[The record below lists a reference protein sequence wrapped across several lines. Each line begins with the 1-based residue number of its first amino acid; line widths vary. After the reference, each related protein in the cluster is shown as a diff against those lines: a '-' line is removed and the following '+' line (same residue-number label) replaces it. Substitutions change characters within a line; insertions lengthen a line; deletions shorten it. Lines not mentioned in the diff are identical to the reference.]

1 MGYFHRLIGAT
12 QITMYPFDPALDA
25 SATLKERFVW
35 VLFMGGL
42 FFILYGAANQYA
54 SLTPHASFFMEWERH
69 IPFVPSFIIPYMSSD
84 VMFCI
89 AFLLPQSRLELRI
102 LALRVLFIVVF
113 SVLIFTVFP
122 LQFGFEKPRSDEY
135 QWLFGL
141 LSADLPY
148 NQLPSLHISF
158 AIVLWMSMRSHLK
171 NVFLKYAVALW
182 LWLIALSTLLV
193 YQHHFI
199 DLPTGALVG
208 GAAVAMIHQNSKVL
222 NRFTTPRSLKVGLY
236 YLGAAVLF
244 LVIAFAYHSLI
255 ALWLFLSMGSVAIVY
270 AFGLNHLIAGEESKA
285 SLWQWI
291 VFAPYFIGTNLSWR
305 WYKQKLPLMSHVEE
319 NVYFGR
325 HPSQSEYDIIRSL
338 GISHTINLALEHQ
351 INRST
356 LEQTRIAFL
365 DLTIPSPDALHRV
378 VMMIEDKKENGVYV
392 HCALGLSRSVM
403 AIGAWMLYSGY
414 TMEQIEE
421 RLNSI
426 RSAYVK
432 SKYVY
437 VALGL
442 YQSHLEALRVSDS
455 VSC

>member
-1 MGYFHRLIGAT
+1 
-12 QITMYPFDPALDA
+12 MYLFDPALSA

-35 VLFMGGL
+35 VLFMGAL

-54 SLTPHASFFMEWERH
+54 SLTPHSSIFMEWERH

-102 LALRVLFIVVF
+102 LALRVLFIVTL

-122 LQFGFEKPRSDEY
+122 LQFGFEKPHSDQY

-158 AIVLWMSMRSHLK
+158 AIVLWMSMRAHLK

-199 DLPTGALVG
+199 DFPTGALM
-208 GAAVAMIHQNSKVL
+208 GALAIAIIRPN
-222 NRFTTPRSLKVGLY
+222 NRLLEKFTTPRSLKVGLY

-244 LVIAFAYHSLI
+244 LVAAFAYHSLI
-255 ALWLFLSMGSVAIVY
+255 ALWLFLSMASVAIVY
-270 AFGLNHLIAGEESKA
+270 AFGLNHLIAGKESKA

-305 WYKQKLPLMSHVEE
+305 WYKRKLPLMSHVEDRI
-319 NVYFGR
+319 YFGR
-325 HPSQSEYDIIRSL
+325 HPAYNEYDAIRSQ
-338 GISHTINLALEHQ
+338 GINHTVNLALEHQ

-356 LEQTRIAFL
+356 LEQTRMPFL
-365 DLTIPSPDALHRV
+365 DLTIPDPEVLHAV
-378 VMMIEDKKENGVYV
+378 VLMIEAKKENGIYV

-403 AIGAWMLYSGY
+403 AISAWMLYRGY
-414 TMEQIEE
+414 TMEEINE
-421 RLNSI
+421 RMKTI
-426 RSAYVK
+426 RPMVVK
-432 SKYVY
+432 SKYIH
-437 VALGL
+437 VALNL
-442 YQSHLEALRVSDS
+442 YQAHLMSLSVSDS
-455 VSC
+455 E

>member
-1 MGYFHRLIGAT
+1 
-12 QITMYPFDPALDA
+12 MYPFDPALSA

-35 VLFMGGL
+35 VLFMGAL

-54 SLTPHASFFMEWERH
+54 SLTPHPSFYMEWERR

-102 LALRVLFIVVF
+102 LAMRVLFIVTF
-113 SVLIFTVFP
+113 SVLIFTLFP
-122 LQFGFEKPRSDEY
+122 LQFGFEKPHSDEY

-141 LSADLPY
+141 LSADMPY

-158 AIVLWMSMRSHLK
+158 ALVLWASMRSHLK

-208 GAAVAMIHQNSKVL
+208 GAAVAMIHKNSKVL

-236 YLGAAVLF
+236 YLATAVLF
-244 LVIAFAYHSLI
+244 LVGAFAYHSLI
-255 ALWLFLSMGSVAIVY
+255 ALWLFFSMLTVAIVY
-270 AFGLNHLIAGEESKA
+270 AFGFNHLIAGENARA

-291 VFAPYFIGTNLSWR
+291 LFAPYFIGTNLSWR
-305 WYKQKLPLMSHVEE
+305 WYKRKLPLMSQVEDRI
-319 NVYFGR
+319 YFGR
-325 HPSQSEYDIIRSL
+325 HPAKGEYTQLRES
-338 GISHTINLALEHQ
+338 GINHVINLALEHQ
-351 INRST
+351 INRSMI
-356 LEQTRIAFL
+356 EQTRIPFL
-365 DLTIPSPDALHRV
+365 DLTIPSPEALHRV
-378 VMMIEDKKENGVYV
+378 VLMIEAKKENGVYV

-403 AIGAWMLYSGY
+403 AIGAWMLYRGF
-414 TMEQIEE
+414 TMMQIEE
-421 RLNSI
+421 RL
-426 RSAYVK
+426 RELRLAYVK
-432 SKYVY
+432 SKYIY
-437 VALGL
+437 VALNL
-442 YQSHLEALRVSDS
+442 YQTHLNALRVSDS
-455 VSC
+455 E

>member
-1 MGYFHRLIGAT
+1 LGHFHRLIGAT
-12 QITMYPFDPALDA
+12 QIAMYPFDPALDA

-35 VLFMGGL
+35 VLFMGAL

-54 SLTPHASFFMEWERH
+54 SLNSHPSIFMEWERH

-102 LALRVLFIVVF
+102 LALRVLFIVTL

-122 LQFGFEKPRSDEY
+122 LQFGFEKPKSEEY

-244 LVIAFAYHSLI
+244 LVAAFAYHSLL
-255 ALWLFLSMGSVAIVY
+255 ALWLFLSMASVAIVY
-270 AFGLNHLIAGEESKA
+270 AFGLNHLIAGESSKA

-351 INRST
+351 INRSA
-356 LEQTRIAFL
+356 LEQTRIPFL
-365 DLTIPSPDALHRV
+365 DLTIPSPEVLHRV

-403 AIGAWMLYSGY
+403 AISAWMLYRGY

-421 RLNSI
+421 RLNTI
-426 RSAYVK
+426 RPAYVK
-432 SKYVY
+432 SKYIY
-437 VALGL
+437 VALNL
-442 YQSHLEALRVSDS
+442 YQLHLNELPVSDS
-455 VSC
+455 E

>member
-1 MGYFHRLIGAT
+1 
-12 QITMYPFDPALDA
+12 MYPFDPALDA

-35 VLFMGGL
+35 VLFMGAL

-54 SLTPHASFFMEWERH
+54 SLTSHPSFFMEWERH

-102 LALRVLFIVVF
+102 LALRVLFIVAL
-113 SVLIFTVFP
+113 SVLIFTVSP
-122 LQFGFEKPRSDEY
+122 LQFGFEKPKSDQY

-158 AIVLWMSMRSHLK
+158 AIVLWMSMRAHLK

-182 LWLIALSTLLV
+182 LWLIVLSTLLV

-199 DLPTGALVG
+199 DLPTGALM
-208 GAAVAMIHQNSKVL
+208 GALAIALIRPN
-222 NRFTTPRSLKVGLY
+222 NRLLEKFTTPRSLKVGLY

-244 LVIAFAYHSLI
+244 LVAAFAYHSLI
-255 ALWLFLSMGSVAIVY
+255 ALWLFLSMMSVAIVY
-270 AFGLNHLIAGEESKA
+270 AFGLNHLIAGKSSKA
-285 SLWQWI
+285 SFWQWI

-305 WYKQKLPLMSHVEE
+305 WYKRKLPLMSHVEE

-325 HPSQSEYDIIRSL
+325 YPSLSEYDVIRSQ
-338 GISHTINLALEHQ
+338 GVTHAINLALEHQ
-351 INRST
+351 INRSA
-356 LEQTRIAFL
+356 LEQTRIPFL
-365 DLTIPSPDALHRV
+365 DLTIPCPEALHRV

-403 AIGAWMLYSGY
+403 AISAWMLYRGH

-421 RLNSI
+421 RLNAV
-426 RSAYVK
+426 RPAYVK

-442 YQSHLEALRVSDS
+442 YQSHLEALNMSDS

>member
-1 MGYFHRLIGAT
+1 
-12 QITMYPFDPALDA
+12 MYPFDPALDA

-35 VLFMGGL
+35 VLFMGAL

-54 SLTPHASFFMEWERH
+54 SLTPHPSIFMEWEH
-69 IPFVPSFIIPYMSSD
+69 NIPFVPSFIIPYMSSD

-102 LALRVLFIVVF
+102 LAFRVLFIVTL

-122 LQFGFEKPRSDEY
+122 LQFGFEKPKIDEY
-135 QWLFGL
+135 QWLFGV

-199 DLPTGALVG
+199 DLPTGALMG
-208 GAAVAMIHQNSKVL
+208 VL
-222 NRFTTPRSLKVGLY
+222 AIALIRPNNRLLEKFTTPRSLKVGLY
-236 YLGAAVLF
+236 YLGAAVAF
-244 LVIAFAYHSLI
+244 LVVAFAYHSLI
-255 ALWLFLSMGSVAIVY
+255 ALWLFLSMASVAIVY
-270 AFGLNHLIAGEESKA
+270 AFGLNHLIAGEDVKA

-305 WYKQKLPLMSHVEE
+305 WYKRKLPLMSHVEDR
-319 NVYFGR
+319 VYFGR
-325 HPSQSEYDIIRSL
+325 HPAYNEYKELRTQ
-338 GISHTINLALEHQ
+338 GINHAINLALEHQ

-356 LEQTRIAFL
+356 LEQTRMPFL
-365 DLTIPSPDALHRV
+365 DLTIPSPEALHRV
-378 VMMIEDKKENGVYV
+378 VMMIEAKKENGVYI

-403 AIGAWMLYSGY
+403 AISAWMLYRGY
-414 TMEQIEE
+414 TIDEIEE
-421 RLNSI
+421 RM
-426 RSAYVK
+426 REFRPAYIK

-442 YQSHLEALRVSDS
+442 YQSHLEILHASDS

>member
-1 MGYFHRLIGAT
+1 
-12 QITMYPFDPALDA
+12 MYPFNPALSA

-35 VLFMGGL
+35 VLFMGAL

-54 SLTPHASFFMEWERH
+54 SLTPHPSFFMEWERH
-69 IPFVPSFIIPYMSSD
+69 IPFIPSFIIPYMSSD

-89 AFLLPQSRLELRI
+89 AFLLPQSRMELRI

-113 SVLIFTVFP
+113 SVLIFTLFP
-122 LQFGFEKPRSDEY
+122 LQFGFEKPKIDEY
-135 QWLFGL
+135 QWLFGV

-208 GAAVAMIHQNSKVL
+208 GAAVAMIHKNSKVL

-236 YLGAAVLF
+236 YLATAILF
-244 LVIAFAYHSLI
+244 LVGAFAYHSLI
-255 ALWLFLSMGSVAIVY
+255 ALWLFLSMTLVAIAY
-270 AFGLNHLIAGEESKA
+270 AFGLNHLIAGENARA

-291 VFAPYFIGTNLSWR
+291 IFAPYFVGTNLSWR
-305 WYKQKLPLMSHVEE
+305 WYKRKLPLMSHVEDR
-319 NVYFGR
+319 VYFGR
-325 HPSQSEYDIIRSL
+325 HPTKDEYAQLSEY
-338 GISHTINLALEHQ
+338 GINHAINLALEHQ
-351 INRST
+351 INRSV
-356 LEQTRIAFL
+356 LEQTRMPFL
-365 DLTIPSPDALHRV
+365 DLTIPSPEALHRV
-378 VMMIEDKKENGVYV
+378 VMMIEAKKENGVYV

-403 AIGAWMLYSGY
+403 AISAWMLYLGY
-414 TMEQIEE
+414 TMEEIEA
-421 RLNSI
+421 RLGVI

-442 YQSHLEALRVSDS
+442 YQAYLAALPMSNS
-455 VSC
+455 E

>member
-1 MGYFHRLIGAT
+1 
-12 QITMYPFDPALDA
+12 MYPFDPALSA

-35 VLFMGGL
+35 VLFMGAL

-54 SLTPHASFFMEWERH
+54 SLTPHPSIFMEWERR

-102 LALRVLFIVVF
+102 LAFRVLFIVVF
-113 SVLIFTVFP
+113 SVLIFTFFP
-122 LQFGFEKPRSDEY
+122 LQFGFEKPHSDEY
-135 QWLFGL
+135 QWLFGI

-158 AIVLWMSMRSHLK
+158 AIVLWVSMRSHLH
-171 NVFLKYAVALW
+171 NTIIKYAVALW

-222 NRFTTPRSLKVGLY
+222 KKFTTPRHLKVGLY
-236 YLGAAVLF
+236 YLGTAVLF
-244 LVIAFAYHSLI
+244 LVGAFAYHSLA
-255 ALWLFLSMGSVAIVY
+255 ALWLFLSMLAVAIAY
-270 AFGLNHLIAGEESKA
+270 AFGLNHLIAGKDAKA

-305 WYKQKLPLMSHVEE
+305 WYKRKLPLMTQVEE
-319 NVYFGR
+319 RIYFGR
-325 HPSQSEYDIIRSL
+325 HPSQNEYGIIRSL
-338 GISHTINLALEHQ
+338 GISHSINLALEHQ
-351 INRST
+351 INRSA
-356 LEQTRIAFL
+356 LEQTRIPFL
-365 DLTIPSPDALHRV
+365 DLTIPAPQELHRV
-378 VMMIEDKKENGVYV
+378 VEMIEAKKENGVYV

-403 AIGAWMLYSGY
+403 AISAWMLYRGY
-414 TMEQIEE
+414 TMEQVED
-421 RLNSI
+421 RLHLL
-426 RSAYVK
+426 RPAYVK
-432 SKYVY
+432 SKYFY

-442 YQSHLEALRVSDS
+442 YQGHLEALRVSDS
-455 VSC
+455 VSS

>member
-1 MGYFHRLIGAT
+1 MV
-12 QITMYPFDPALDA
+12 PFDPVLGA

-35 VLFMGGL
+35 VLFMGAL

-113 SVLIFTVFP
+113 SVLIFTIFP
-122 LQFGFEKPRSDEY
+122 LQFGFEKPKSDEY
-135 QWLFGL
+135 QWLFGI

-158 AIVLWMSMRSHLK
+158 AIVLWMSMRAHLK

-199 DLPTGALVG
+199 DLPTGALM
-208 GAAVAMIHQNSKVL
+208 GALAIALIRPN
-222 NRFTTPRSLKVGLY
+222 NRLLEKFTTPRSLKVGLY

-244 LVIAFAYHSLI
+244 LVAAFAYHSLI
-255 ALWLFLSMGSVAIVY
+255 ALWLFLSMASVAIVY

-319 NVYFGR
+319 RIYFGR
-325 HPSQSEYDIIRSL
+325 HPASHEYDFIRSH
-338 GISHTINLALEHQ
+338 GISHAINLALEHQ
-351 INRST
+351 INRSA
-356 LEQTRIAFL
+356 LEQTRMPFL
-365 DLTIPSPDALHRV
+365 DLTIPSPEALHHV
-378 VMMIEDKKENGVYV
+378 VMMIEDKKESGVYI

-403 AIGAWMLYSGY
+403 AIGAWMLYRGY

-437 VALGL
+437 VALNL
-442 YQSHLEALRVSDS
+442 YQAHLMSFS
-455 VSC
+455 VNASE

>member
-1 MGYFHRLIGAT
+1 
-12 QITMYPFDPALDA
+12 MYSFDPTLDA

-35 VLFMGGL
+35 VLFMGAL

-54 SLTPHASFFMEWERH
+54 SLTSHLSIFMEWERH

-102 LALRVLFIVVF
+102 LALRVLFIVAI
-113 SVLIFTVFP
+113 SVIIFTVFP
-122 LQFGFEKPRSDEY
+122 LQFGFEKPHSDEY

-171 NVFLKYAVALW
+171 NVFLKYAVVLW

-199 DLPTGALVG
+199 DLPTGALMG
-208 GAAVAMIHQNSKVL
+208 VL
-222 NRFTTPRSLKVGLY
+222 AIALIRSNNPLLEKFTTPRSLKVGLY
-236 YLGAAVLF
+236 YLGAAVAF
-244 LVIAFAYHSLI
+244 LVVAFAYHSLI
-255 ALWLFLSMGSVAIVY
+255 ALWLFLSMASVAIVY
-270 AFGLNHLIAGEESKA
+270 AFGFNHLIAGENSTA

-305 WYKQKLPLMSHVEE
+305 WYKRKLPLMSHVEE
-319 NVYFGR
+319 KVYFGR
-325 HPSQSEYDIIRSL
+325 HPSVSEYDVIRSQ
-338 GISHTINLALEHQ
+338 GVTHAINLALEHQ
-351 INRST
+351 INRSA
-356 LEQTRIAFL
+356 LEQTRIPFL
-365 DLTIPSPDALHRV
+365 DLTIPSPEALHRV

-403 AIGAWMLYSGY
+403 AISAWMLYLGY
-414 TMEQIEE
+414 TREQIDE
-421 RLNSI
+421 RLSAI
-426 RSAYVK
+426 RPAYVK
-432 SKYVY
+432 SKYIT
-437 VALGL
+437 VALHL
-442 YQSHLEALRVSDS
+442 YQSHLAALSVRDS
-455 VSC
+455 E